1 MAHITFRLDDVT
13 MTRIEALRAPRRL
26 SRSAALKELIA
37 LGLEVSVGGFATVHD
52 AVARANGQIEL
63 LQDFVSEAKSN
74 HDEQLQA
81 TREVLETQIDL
92 IVKLGIETV
101 MISRALAM
109 ARGRPFLAEAQQAAR
124 EYFANRGAEA
134 APAPAVRH
142 EAVGVPA

>member
-1 MAHITFRLDDVT
+1 M
-13 MTRIEALRAPRRL
+13 
-26 SRSAALKELIA
+26 KELIV

-52 AVARANGQIEL
+52 AVSRANGQLEL
-63 LQDFVSEAKSN
+63 LQDLVSEAKSN
-74 HDEQLQA
+74 HDESLQT

-109 ARGRPFLAEAQQAAR
+109 ARGRQFLTEAQQAAR

-134 APAPAVRH
+134 PSAPMVRH
-142 EAVGVPA
+142 EAAGVPA